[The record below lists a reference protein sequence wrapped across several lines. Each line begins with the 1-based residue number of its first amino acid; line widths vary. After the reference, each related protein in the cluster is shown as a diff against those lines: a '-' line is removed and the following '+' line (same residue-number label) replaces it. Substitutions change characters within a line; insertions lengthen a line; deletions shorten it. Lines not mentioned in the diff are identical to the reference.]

1 MRISD
6 WSSDVCSSDL
16 MFADACLHAEA
27 WYCLEALRRL
37 NRKATAFGRE
47 DNRLGDGMLRL
58 RLDGRH
64 QGQHLPAIEAFG
76 HDEIGQLRL
85 ALGEGASLVESDH
98 LRVAQ
103 RLQRL
108 ALSAENT
115 HLGRAAGTDPEIG
128 RASCRARGGQSGYI

>member
-1 MRISD
+1 
-6 WSSDVCSSDL
+6 
-16 MFADACLHAEA
+16 
-27 WYCLEALRRL
+27 
-37 NRKATAFGRE
+37 
-47 DNRLGDGMLRL
+47 MLRL

-108 ALSAENT
+108 ALSEENT
-115 HLGRAAGTDPEIG
+115 HLGRAAGRSEEHTSEL
-128 RASCRARGGQSGYI
+128 QSLMRISYAVFCLKKKNKLMNSRNPF

>member
-6 WSSDVCSSDL
+6 WSSDVCSSGLGHQPVGPHLDE

-27 WYCLEALRRL
+27 WYCLESLRRL
-37 NRKATAFGRE
+37 NRKAIAFGRE

-64 QGQHLPAIEAFG
+64 QGQHLPALQAFG
-76 HDEIGQLRL
+76 HAEIGQLRM
-85 ALGEGASLVESDH
+85 ALGEGPSLVESDH

-108 ALSAENT
+108 ALSEENN
-115 HLGRAAGTDPEIG
+115 HLGRAAGTDPYRG
-128 RASCRARGGQSGYI
+128 RR